1 MTLPEE
7 LPAFISS
14 FRELFSDPMNK
25 VVIVNGQKKKPCL
38 GFRSSCQRS
47 KVGCS
52 KSEVE
57 LGLRTPVAACSPFSS
72 SFVRI
77 GCCTLGITD

>member
-25 VVIVNGQKKKPCL
+25 AAIVNGQKKSLVWDLDRPVK
-38 GFRSSCQRS
+38 GVKMDVVNQR
-47 KVGCS
+47 
-52 KSEVE
+52 
-57 LGLRTPVAACSPFSS
+57 
-72 SFVRI
+72 
-77 GCCTLGITD
+77 

>member
-25 VVIVNGQKKKPCL
+25 VVIVNGQKKSLVWDFDHPVK
-38 GFRSSCQRS
+38 GVKMDVVNQ
-47 KVGCS
+47 
-52 KSEVE
+52 
-57 LGLRTPVAACSPFSS
+57 RTPVAACSPFSS